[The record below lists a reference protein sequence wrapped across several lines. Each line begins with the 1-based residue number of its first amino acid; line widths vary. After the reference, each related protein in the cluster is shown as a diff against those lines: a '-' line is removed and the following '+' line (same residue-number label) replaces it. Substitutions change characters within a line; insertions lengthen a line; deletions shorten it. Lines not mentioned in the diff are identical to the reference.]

1 MALDLP
7 SSLSPSK
14 VTAFTDCPLAF
25 KFSVI
30 DHISPPATY
39 VTLKGIMV
47 HEVLQI
53 FYGQSNLSE
62 RSSESLFR
70 IFEEVFEKFKSS
82 HDLIKLSLN
91 EEELTLLKNEASLLL
106 ENYLKMEDPKSVSA
120 VGVELQLETTLDDV
134 HLRGIID
141 RLDIVGDNEF
151 VVVDYKTGK
160 SPSVELESS
169 RLTGVNF
176 YGVLCYSVLN
186 FIPKQVKLLYLADG
200 VTITSSINE
209 DKIKRYLKRTQAV
222 WSAIERAC
230 VRDDFRPNP
239 SYKCQWC
246 FFANYCPV
254 NGGNPDLALS
264 ELTKSDGSPIRDLED
279 L

>member
-1 MALDLP
+1 M
-7 SSLSPSK
+7 SPSK

-53 FYGQSNLSE
+53 FYGQSNTSG
-62 RSSESLFR
+62 RSSRNLFD
-70 IFEEVFEKFKSS
+70 IFGEVYDRYKVSNE
-82 HDLIKLSLN
+82 LIKLNLSQS
-91 EEELTLLKNEASLLL
+91 ELQTLATEAKLLL
-106 ENYLKMEDPKSVSA
+106 DNYLNMEDPEMVNA
-120 VGVELQLETTLDDV
+120 VGVELQLETTIEDI

-141 RLDIVGDNEF
+141 RLDLVGEDDF
-151 VVVDYKTGK
+151 IVVDYKTGK
-160 SPSVELESS
+160 SPSVELESA

-176 YGVLCYSVLN
+176 YGLLCFSVLN

-200 VTITSSINE
+200 VTITSAVDE
-209 DKIKRYLKRTQAV
+209 DKIRKYLKRTKAV

-230 VRDDFRPNP
+230 ERDDFRPNP

-246 FFANYCPV
+246 FFSKYCPV
-254 NGGNPDLALS
+254 NGGDPNMAQVELLGSDNSQVIDPD
-264 ELTKSDGSPIRDLED
+264 DI
-279 L
+279 